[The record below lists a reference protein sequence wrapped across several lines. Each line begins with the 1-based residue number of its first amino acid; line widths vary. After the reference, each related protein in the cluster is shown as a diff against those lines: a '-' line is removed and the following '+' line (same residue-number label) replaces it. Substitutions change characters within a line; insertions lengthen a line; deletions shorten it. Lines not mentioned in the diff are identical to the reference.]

1 MEREAFLR
9 KVTEFEKEYNEAC
22 EEYAKFS
29 IPIPKKFDGYVVNKV
44 AALYF
49 MNGCEK
55 DATLVE
61 MFDRA
66 TSGADNL
73 EEITNHLVWMRNQSQ
88 VSVNRIGDCMT
99 HILNMMNIK
108 E

>member
-1 MEREAFLR
+1 MEREQFL
-9 KVTEFEKEYNEAC
+9 KEVKQFESEYKEAC
-22 EEYAKFS
+22 EEYAKFG
-29 IPIPKKFDGYVVNKV
+29 IALPKKFDGYVVNKV

-49 MNGCEK
+49 LNSCRE

-61 MFDRA
+61 MFDRV

-73 EEITNHLVWMRNQSQ
+73 EEIKNHLTWMRNQSQ
-88 VSVNRIGDCMT
+88 TSVNRIGDCMT